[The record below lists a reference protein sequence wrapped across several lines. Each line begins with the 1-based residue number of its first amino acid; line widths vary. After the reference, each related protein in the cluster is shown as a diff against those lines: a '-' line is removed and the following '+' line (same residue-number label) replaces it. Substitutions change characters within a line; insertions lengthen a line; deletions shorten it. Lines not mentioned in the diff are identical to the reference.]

1 MSSIPC
7 AARRPSWRLVACLA
21 VVAASSGTCLAQAR
35 FQRITVATD
44 GTEANRH
51 NSGPAFVSADGR
63 HVAFSSF
70 ATNLAPNDGNNN
82 LDVFV
87 RDRVAGTTVLISA
100 TPSGQS
106 GNGRSDVADLSE
118 DGRFVLFSSHATDF
132 VAGDTNLD
140 YDAYVCDRD
149 PDANGVFDEGNAT
162 IVRASLGNA
171 GQQPNG
177 RSIAGSITSD
187 GRLVAFESDAANVV
201 PGDGNHFNDIFV
213 RDLVAGTTERVNVS
227 SAGAE
232 ADRYADTPRISR
244 DGRYVAFATAATNL
258 APGDANNAR
267 DIYLRDRTAGT
278 TERVSIGEAG
288 GEGTQDANKF
298 TMARDGQRFAWESW
312 SDNLVAGDGNGVPD
326 VFLRDRAAGTTVRA
340 SVSDEGVEGDRASFE
355 AFLSANGEWL
365 LFGSDARNLAGIET
379 NLQPDVFRRELATGH
394 LIKLSVHANG
404 VEGDARS
411 SGLAISDD
419 GAIAV
424 IYSDS
429 FDLIGGDA
437 NGFFDLLVRDLTVP
451 DPEAAWSNY
460 GAGWPGT
467 LGVPSLTLDRDPV
480 MGTTVD
486 LEIGNSAGFPA
497 ITFLYCGM
505 DAISVP
511 TRLGGTLLVD
521 PASLIV
527 LFVYPPGSSIACD
540 LPLDLP
546 LVGVSVFAQ
555 ALQFDPGASRGIS
568 FSAGLEALLG
578 Q

>member
-1 MSSIPC
+1 MPSIP
-7 AARRPSWRLVACLA
+7 RSIRP
-21 VVAASSGTCLAQAR
+21 AASLIAAAFAVSATATVQAQER

-44 GTEANRH
+44 GAEANRH

-63 HVAFSSF
+63 HVAYSSN
-70 ATNLAPNDGNNN
+70 ATNLAPNDANNN

-100 TPSGQS
+100 TPAGKS

-149 PDANGVFDEGNAT
+149 PDANGLFDEGNAT
-162 IVRASLGNA
+162 IVRASLGNS

-177 RSIAGSITSD
+177 RSIAGSISSD
-187 GRLVAFESDAANVV
+187 GRFVAFESEASNLVA
-201 PGDGNHFNDIFV
+201 GDGNHFTDVFV
-213 RDLVAGTTERVNVS
+213 RDLVAGTTERVDVS

-232 ADRYADTPRISR
+232 SDRYADTARISR
-244 DGRYVAFATAATNL
+244 DGRYVAFSTAATNL
-258 APGDANNAR
+258 APGDANGAR
-267 DIYLRDRTAGT
+267 DVYLRDRTAGT

-288 GEGTQDANKF
+288 AEGTHDANKF
-298 TMARDGQRFAWESW
+298 AMARDGQRFAWESW
-312 SDNLVAGDGNGVPD
+312 SANLVAGDGNNVPD

-340 SVSDEGVEGDRASFE
+340 SVSDEGVEGDRASTD
-355 AFLSANGEWL
+355 AFLSADGEWL
-365 LFGSDARNLAGIET
+365 LFVSDSRNLAGIET
-379 NLQPDVFRRELATGH
+379 NQTVDVFLREIASGH
-394 LIKLSVHANG
+394 LIKLSVHATG

-411 SGLAISDD
+411 SGLAISDG

-437 NGFFDLLVRDLTVP
+437 NGFFDLLVRDRTIP
-451 DPEAAWSNY
+451 DPEATWSNY
-460 GAGWPGT
+460 GVGWPGN

-480 MGTTVD
+480 LGTTVG
-486 LEIGNSAGFPA
+486 LEIGNAAGFPA

-505 DAISVP
+505 DAIAVP

-521 PASLIV
+521 PASLMV
-527 LFVYPPGSSIACD
+527 LFVYPQGETIDCD
-540 LPLDLP
+540 LPLDEP
-546 LVGVSVFAQ
+546 LVGASVFAQ
-555 ALQFDPGASRGIS
+555 ALQFDPAASRGIS
-568 FSAGLEALLG
+568 FSEGLEAYLG